1 MYVEDSEC
9 WSTIPGFE
17 HYEANRLGMIKRKET
32 GFILKPFK
40 RKYSATRY
48 VRLYTTPGVARE
60 RSVASVV
67 WAAFYKRWP
76 DKGVYVC
83 HADGDLENNSIDN
96 LFLGTRSVA
105 AMNRRRRDDVIWAKI
120 LEEGEIVNDY
130 LV

>member
-1 MYVEDSEC
+1 MYVEDSEY
-9 WSTIPGFE
+9 WTTIPGFE

-32 GFILKPFK
+32 GYILKPFK
-40 RKYSATRY
+40 RRYGATRY
-48 VRLYTTPGVARE
+48 VRLYTTPGEARE

-76 DKGVYVC
+76 DKGLYVC

-96 LFLGTRSVA
+96 LFLGNRSVA

-120 LEEGEIVNDY
+120 LEEGG
-130 LV
+130 LF

>member
-1 MYVEDSEC
+1 MYVEDSER
-9 WSTIPGFE
+9 WSTVPGFE
-17 HYEANRLGMIKRKET
+17 HYEANRLGAIKRKET

-40 RKYSATRY
+40 RKHSATRY
-48 VRLYTTPGVARE
+48 VRLYKTPGEARE

-76 DKGVYVC
+76 DKGLYVC

-96 LFLGTRSVA
+96 LFLGSRSDA

-120 LEEGEIVNDY
+120 LEEGG
-130 LV
+130 LF

>member
-1 MYVEDSEC
+1 MYVEDSEY
-9 WSTIPGFE
+9 WVTIPGFE
-17 HYEANRLGMIKRKET
+17 HYEANRLGMIRRKET

-40 RKYSATRY
+40 RSYADTLY

-76 DKGVYVC
+76 DKGLFVC

-96 LFLGTRSVA
+96 LFLGTRSVVA
-105 AMNRRRRDDVIWAKI
+105 KNRRRRDDVIWAKI
-120 LEEGEIVNDY
+120 LEEGG
-130 LV
+130 LF